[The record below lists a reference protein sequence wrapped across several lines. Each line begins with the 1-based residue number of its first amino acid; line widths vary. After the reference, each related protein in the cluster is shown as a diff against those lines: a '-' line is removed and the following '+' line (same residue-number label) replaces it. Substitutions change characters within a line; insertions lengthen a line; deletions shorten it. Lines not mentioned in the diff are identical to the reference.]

1 MAIWE
6 NVLGL
11 NSPSGFRNFT
21 SEACAI
27 PESSSAQSIPER
39 IATPVFISTPVVRF
53 YSVLSPRSSSLLS
66 SRPVLGHQRH
76 HVLLEL
82 QAVLVELANAFGEL
96 LGRHR
101 VLVVHPEEILLG
113 ERDLLARAALC
124 SLGRQR
130 ARHF

>member
-27 PESSSAQSIPER
+27 PESSNAQSIPER
-39 IATPVFISTPVVRF
+39 IATLVFISTPTGRF
-53 YSVLSPRSSSLLS
+53 YSALSPQSSVLVTRLR
-66 SRPVLGHQRH
+66 RPVLVHQRH
-76 HVLLEL
+76 HVLLQL
-82 QAVLVELANAFGEL
+82 QAVLVELANAFREL

-101 VLVVHPEEILLG
+101 VLVV
-113 ERDLLARAALC
+113 
-124 SLGRQR
+124 
-130 ARHF
+130 